1 MFFSHISLSVR
12 SLFPYPNPLSKD
24 EKRSSALE
32 FRPVGWVSGWDS
44 PTKIERK
51 RSCSA
56 LFRSKDEK
64 REHCILRGSLVTS
77 EKYCSSDCL
86 LAEENVTCNYESS
99 RMDWWRWLVAIA
111 CLATLVSG
119 VGADAA
125 ASSQEVVPNSNY
137 FLKGVQIQGMP
148 GLDTENL
155 SFVGDLVG
163 ARTGA
168 AAWPRQ

>member
-1 MFFSHISLSVR
+1 MPILDPCSLTPGCCSFPPRSRAFLPAIRSFSAPVEAQSLLLETALLAHFPRIPNRLPSDGHQPRGFPMFFSHISLSVR

-86 LAEENVTCNYESS
+86 LAEENVTCEPGS
-99 RMDWWRWLVAIA
+99 
-111 CLATLVSG
+111 
-119 VGADAA
+119 
-125 ASSQEVVPNSNY
+125 EVV
-137 FLKGVQIQGMP
+137 G
-148 GLDTENL
+148 D
-155 SFVGDLVG
+155 VGCG
-163 ARTGA
+163 
-168 AAWPRQ
+168 